1 MYLGARV
8 DVANFLDVHFTTV
21 FYVEIQLYLL
31 WVKLGNFES
40 PRVKL
45 GKLPIRWVKL
55 GKRRFFYWDS
65 CVGSVLVGQTL
76 IAAIFAF
83 VRVCRNGKSAI
94 NVGSRW
100 EFLVVRRGERLFP
113 GNFRFWL
120 ISQQHQDTALEYV
133 CSSHVAPV
141 MTLIVVEINGYLRQ
155 HR

>member
-1 MYLGARV
+1 MFLSHHFFHCRPAPPCYGARCKS
-8 DVANFLDVHFTTV
+8 DVANFLNVRFTTV
-21 FYVEIQLYLL
+21 SYVESQLYLL

-40 PRVKL
+40 QRVKL

-55 GKRRFFYWDS
+55 EKRRFFYWDS

-83 VRVCRNGKSAI
+83 VRVCRNWKSAI

-120 ISQQHQDTALEYV
+120 ISQYV
-133 CSSHVAPV
+133 VLVHN
-141 MTLIVVEINGYLRQ
+141 IQ
-155 HR
+155 